1 MSDKEVVRTEA
12 APAPF
17 RGAPYS
23 QAIESNGFVF
33 VSGQLALAP
42 GEKELTGGTIQEQT
56 EQVFRNL
63 RAILE
68 AAGSG
73 LDRLVKTTV
82 FLQNLDDFAG
92 MNEVYARH
100 VGDAPPARSTIE
112 IGRLPSGALVEIDAI
127 ARVPS

>member
-1 MSDKEVVRTEA
+1 VSREVVRTES

-17 RGAPYS
+17 QGAPYS
-23 QAIESNGFVF
+23 QAVKANGLVF
-33 VSGQLALAP
+33 VSGQLALRP
-42 GEKELTGGTIQEQT
+42 GEKELVPGGIAEQT
-56 EQVFRNL
+56 EQVLANL

-82 FLQNLDDFAG
+82 FLQDLGDFAA

-100 VGDAPPARSTIE
+100 VPETPPARSTVE
-112 IGRLPSGALVEIDAI
+112 VARLPSGALVEIEAI
-127 ARVPS
+127 AVAD